1 MIGRAFLSIGL
12 LLCCHSALSAQ
23 SLTGGSWTGSVTGP
37 GGNPL
42 AVTFEVSTAGDSIA
56 ILIKTPDRGD
66 YPVTNAKLAG
76 ETLTFT
82 FQPGPTVECKLI
94 RQADA
99 SFLGEC
105 AGEDDLRATM
115 VMKPPAKP
123 AG

>member
-1 MIGRAFLSIGL
+1 MIKRLALSIGVL
-12 LLCCHSALSAQ
+12 LFCHASLAAQ
-23 SLTGGSWTGSVTGP
+23 SLASGSWTGSVTGP

-42 AVTFEVSTAGDSIA
+42 VVTYEVHTTGDSIA

-76 ETLTFT
+76 ETLTFA
-82 FQPGPTVECKLI
+82 FQPGPTVECKLV
-94 RQADA
+94 RQADE

-105 AGEDDLRATM
+105 AGEDDMRATM